1 MLFNVMRFKYES
13 RQRVISDQKV
23 VEVVEVLKVVEV
35 WWMSMESTIFVSH
48 CERTPFNSL
57 LRGTRC

>member
-1 MLFNVMRFKYES
+1 M
-13 RQRVISDQKV
+13 IGDQKV